1 MSVYMIDVVNNQLY
15 REPDAGRSHIRILRG
30 ACLFDRMVLKYEKV
44 ASLSFV
50 DITLTHDSDKV
61 IL

>member
-15 REPDAGRSHIRILRG
+15 REPCGKAAHRDSER
-30 ACLFDRMVLKYEKV
+30 CLSAHRMVLKYEKV
-44 ASLSFV
+44 ASLSFG